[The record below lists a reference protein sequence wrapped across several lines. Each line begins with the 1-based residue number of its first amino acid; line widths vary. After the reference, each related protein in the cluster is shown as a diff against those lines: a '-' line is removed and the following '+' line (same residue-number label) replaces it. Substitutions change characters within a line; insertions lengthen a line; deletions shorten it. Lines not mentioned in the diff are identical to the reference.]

1 MIPRGPLKM
10 IQPRGIRIKNSC
22 NSLRGPIGGS
32 RRDKP
37 HRKIRAFTIHGPV
50 KEEYGFLVETFA
62 RFAIESTF
70 APPIDGLVMEKNGF
84 KTTPIFVRAASPP
97 PTVINTLYK
106 RIS

>member
-37 HRKIRAFTIHGPV
+37 HRKIRASTIHGPV

-70 APPIDGLVMEKNGF
+70 APPIDVNEIPLRRVDQKIEIAF
-84 KTTPIFVRAASPP
+84 KFE
-97 PTVINTLYK
+97 
-106 RIS
+106 